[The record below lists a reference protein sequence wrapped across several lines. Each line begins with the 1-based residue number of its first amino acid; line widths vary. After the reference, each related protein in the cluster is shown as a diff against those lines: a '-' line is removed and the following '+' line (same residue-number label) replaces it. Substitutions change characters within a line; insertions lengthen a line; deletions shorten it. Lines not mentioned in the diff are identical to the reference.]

1 MNTIAETKDQ
11 SLLKLKQYLNYQL
24 SGTVLYFLSFF
35 TVIFLFLASA
45 SAIIFSIFMLKV
57 LYRERKTGW
66 IIFFFILVIIPIF
79 LISLIS
85 LWIPAFKPL
94 MLFSIGLFY
103 LYFFFLRFE
112 VNDWVREQNAK
123 AQSELDSDRRQE
135 ELKIFMKKF
144 E

>member
-45 SAIIFSIFMLKV
+45 SAIIFSIYMLKV